1 MSKKTQNDSE
11 DFFMNTD
18 GDQISMIAEITT
30 EPEGDEVLKMEFDK
44 EFPVMPLRNMVMFP
58 HVVMPVTIGRTSTL
72 KLINTAFKKKLPIV
86 LACQV
91 SAEVDDPGYADLYH
105 VGVIAK
111 VLRIFE
117 MPGGTT
123 TAIMQSSGPRVHL
136 DSIVRTLPYMKG
148 KVTPLE
154 EVEMD
159 EQSDESE
166 ETIKTSIMDT
176 KKWSKHSLGV
186 AFVLGMMI
194 LGGSLILMIS
204 NMKSYDRCVTVK
216 GLCEKEVMADKVI
229 WPIIYKQGGNELGTL
244 YNTVQ
249 EMNRTIIEFLKEAGV
264 TDDEIT
270 VNAPSILDTRTNLYG
285 ERNTYHYIIT
295 AGITVCSNQVD
306 RIVKLQTEQ
315 AKLYEKGIPVGMGE
329 NWSHPTTY
337 SFTGLN
343 DIKPAMIEEATIN
356 ARQAAEKFAKD
367 SHSKLGKIKTA
378 TQGQFS
384 VSDRDSNTPYI
395 KNVRVVTNVVYYLKD

>member
-1 MSKKTQNDSE
+1 
-11 DFFMNTD
+11 
-18 GDQISMIAEITT
+18 
-30 EPEGDEVLKMEFDK
+30 
-44 EFPVMPLRNMVMFP
+44 
-58 HVVMPVTIGRTSTL
+58 
-72 KLINTAFKKKLPIV
+72 
-86 LACQV
+86 
-91 SAEVDDPGYADLYH
+91 
-105 VGVIAK
+105 
-111 VLRIFE
+111 
-117 MPGGTT
+117 
-123 TAIMQSSGPRVHL
+123 
-136 DSIVRTLPYMKG
+136 
-148 KVTPLE
+148 
-154 EVEMD
+154 
-159 EQSDESE
+159 
-166 ETIKTSIMDT
+166 MDT

-194 LGGSLILMIS
+194 LGASLILMIS
-204 NMKSYDRCVTVK
+204 NLKSYDRCVTVK

>member
-1 MSKKTQNDSE
+1 
-11 DFFMNTD
+11 
-18 GDQISMIAEITT
+18 
-30 EPEGDEVLKMEFDK
+30 
-44 EFPVMPLRNMVMFP
+44 
-58 HVVMPVTIGRTSTL
+58 
-72 KLINTAFKKKLPIV
+72 
-86 LACQV
+86 
-91 SAEVDDPGYADLYH
+91 
-105 VGVIAK
+105 
-111 VLRIFE
+111 
-117 MPGGTT
+117 
-123 TAIMQSSGPRVHL
+123 
-136 DSIVRTLPYMKG
+136 
-148 KVTPLE
+148 
-154 EVEMD
+154 
-159 EQSDESE
+159 
-166 ETIKTSIMDT
+166 
-176 KKWSKHSLGV
+176 
-186 AFVLGMMI
+186 
-194 LGGSLILMIS
+194 
-204 NMKSYDRCVTVK
+204 
-216 GLCEKEVMADKVI
+216 MADKVI

>member
-1 MSKKTQNDSE
+1 
-11 DFFMNTD
+11 
-18 GDQISMIAEITT
+18 
-30 EPEGDEVLKMEFDK
+30 ME
-44 EFPVMPLRNMVMFP
+44 
-58 HVVMPVTIGRTSTL
+58 
-72 KLINTAFKKKLPIV
+72 
-86 LACQV
+86 
-91 SAEVDDPGYADLYH
+91 
-105 VGVIAK
+105 
-111 VLRIFE
+111 
-117 MPGGTT
+117 
-123 TAIMQSSGPRVHL
+123 
-136 DSIVRTLPYMKG
+136 
-148 KVTPLE
+148 
-154 EVEMD
+154 
-159 EQSDESE
+159 
-166 ETIKTSIMDT
+166 T

-216 GLCEKEVMADKVI
+216 GLCEKEVMPDKVI

-244 YNTVQ
+244 YTTVQ

>member
-1 MSKKTQNDSE
+1 
-11 DFFMNTD
+11 
-18 GDQISMIAEITT
+18 
-30 EPEGDEVLKMEFDK
+30 
-44 EFPVMPLRNMVMFP
+44 
-58 HVVMPVTIGRTSTL
+58 
-72 KLINTAFKKKLPIV
+72 
-86 LACQV
+86 
-91 SAEVDDPGYADLYH
+91 
-105 VGVIAK
+105 
-111 VLRIFE
+111 
-117 MPGGTT
+117 
-123 TAIMQSSGPRVHL
+123 
-136 DSIVRTLPYMKG
+136 
-148 KVTPLE
+148 
-154 EVEMD
+154 
-159 EQSDESE
+159 
-166 ETIKTSIMDT
+166 MDT

-194 LGGSLILMIS
+194 LGGSLILMIN

>member
-1 MSKKTQNDSE
+1 M
-11 DFFMNTD
+11 
-18 GDQISMIAEITT
+18 
-30 EPEGDEVLKMEFDK
+30 EP
-44 EFPVMPLRNMVMFP
+44 
-58 HVVMPVTIGRTSTL
+58 
-72 KLINTAFKKKLPIV
+72 
-86 LACQV
+86 
-91 SAEVDDPGYADLYH
+91 
-105 VGVIAK
+105 
-111 VLRIFE
+111 
-117 MPGGTT
+117 
-123 TAIMQSSGPRVHL
+123 
-136 DSIVRTLPYMKG
+136 
-148 KVTPLE
+148 
-154 EVEMD
+154 
-159 EQSDESE
+159 
-166 ETIKTSIMDT
+166 
-176 KKWSKHSLGV
+176 KKWSKHSLGM

-204 NMKSYDRCVTVK
+204 NMKSYDLCVTVK

>member
-1 MSKKTQNDSE
+1 M
-11 DFFMNTD
+11 
-18 GDQISMIAEITT
+18 EI
-30 EPEGDEVLKMEFDK
+30 
-44 EFPVMPLRNMVMFP
+44 
-58 HVVMPVTIGRTSTL
+58 
-72 KLINTAFKKKLPIV
+72 
-86 LACQV
+86 
-91 SAEVDDPGYADLYH
+91 
-105 VGVIAK
+105 
-111 VLRIFE
+111 
-117 MPGGTT
+117 
-123 TAIMQSSGPRVHL
+123 
-136 DSIVRTLPYMKG
+136 
-148 KVTPLE
+148 
-154 EVEMD
+154 
-159 EQSDESE
+159 
-166 ETIKTSIMDT
+166 

-204 NMKSYDRCVTVK
+204 NLKSYDRCVTVK

-285 ERNTYHYIIT
+285 ERNTYHYVIT

>member
-1 MSKKTQNDSE
+1 
-11 DFFMNTD
+11 
-18 GDQISMIAEITT
+18 
-30 EPEGDEVLKMEFDK
+30 ME
-44 EFPVMPLRNMVMFP
+44 
-58 HVVMPVTIGRTSTL
+58 
-72 KLINTAFKKKLPIV
+72 
-86 LACQV
+86 
-91 SAEVDDPGYADLYH
+91 
-105 VGVIAK
+105 
-111 VLRIFE
+111 
-117 MPGGTT
+117 
-123 TAIMQSSGPRVHL
+123 
-136 DSIVRTLPYMKG
+136 
-148 KVTPLE
+148 
-154 EVEMD
+154 
-159 EQSDESE
+159 
-166 ETIKTSIMDT
+166 T
-176 KKWSKHSLGV
+176 KKWSKRSLGV

-204 NMKSYDRCVTVK
+204 NLKSYDRCVTVK

-244 YNTVQ
+244 YTTVQ

>member
-1 MSKKTQNDSE
+1 
-11 DFFMNTD
+11 
-18 GDQISMIAEITT
+18 
-30 EPEGDEVLKMEFDK
+30 ME
-44 EFPVMPLRNMVMFP
+44 
-58 HVVMPVTIGRTSTL
+58 
-72 KLINTAFKKKLPIV
+72 
-86 LACQV
+86 
-91 SAEVDDPGYADLYH
+91 
-105 VGVIAK
+105 
-111 VLRIFE
+111 
-117 MPGGTT
+117 
-123 TAIMQSSGPRVHL
+123 
-136 DSIVRTLPYMKG
+136 
-148 KVTPLE
+148 
-154 EVEMD
+154 
-159 EQSDESE
+159 
-166 ETIKTSIMDT
+166 T
-176 KKWSKHSLGV
+176 KKWSKHSLGI

-204 NMKSYDRCVTVK
+204 NLKSYDRCVTVK

-249 EMNRTIIEFLKEAGV
+249 KMNRTIIEFLKEAGV
-264 TDDEIT
+264 TDDEMT

>member
-1 MSKKTQNDSE
+1 METKT
-11 DFFMNTD
+11 
-18 GDQISMIAEITT
+18 
-30 EPEGDEVLKMEFDK
+30 
-44 EFPVMPLRNMVMFP
+44 
-58 HVVMPVTIGRTSTL
+58 
-72 KLINTAFKKKLPIV
+72 
-86 LACQV
+86 
-91 SAEVDDPGYADLYH
+91 
-105 VGVIAK
+105 
-111 VLRIFE
+111 
-117 MPGGTT
+117 
-123 TAIMQSSGPRVHL
+123 
-136 DSIVRTLPYMKG
+136 
-148 KVTPLE
+148 
-154 EVEMD
+154 
-159 EQSDESE
+159 
-166 ETIKTSIMDT
+166 
-176 KKWSKHSLGV
+176 WSKHSLGV

>member
-1 MSKKTQNDSE
+1 
-11 DFFMNTD
+11 
-18 GDQISMIAEITT
+18 
-30 EPEGDEVLKMEFDK
+30 
-44 EFPVMPLRNMVMFP
+44 
-58 HVVMPVTIGRTSTL
+58 
-72 KLINTAFKKKLPIV
+72 
-86 LACQV
+86 
-91 SAEVDDPGYADLYH
+91 
-105 VGVIAK
+105 
-111 VLRIFE
+111 
-117 MPGGTT
+117 
-123 TAIMQSSGPRVHL
+123 
-136 DSIVRTLPYMKG
+136 
-148 KVTPLE
+148 
-154 EVEMD
+154 
-159 EQSDESE
+159 
-166 ETIKTSIMDT
+166 MDT
-176 KKWSKHSLGV
+176 KKWSKHSLGM

-204 NMKSYDRCVTVK
+204 NLKSYDRCVTVK

>member
-1 MSKKTQNDSE
+1 
-11 DFFMNTD
+11 
-18 GDQISMIAEITT
+18 
-30 EPEGDEVLKMEFDK
+30 ME
-44 EFPVMPLRNMVMFP
+44 
-58 HVVMPVTIGRTSTL
+58 
-72 KLINTAFKKKLPIV
+72 
-86 LACQV
+86 
-91 SAEVDDPGYADLYH
+91 
-105 VGVIAK
+105 
-111 VLRIFE
+111 
-117 MPGGTT
+117 
-123 TAIMQSSGPRVHL
+123 
-136 DSIVRTLPYMKG
+136 
-148 KVTPLE
+148 
-154 EVEMD
+154 
-159 EQSDESE
+159 
-166 ETIKTSIMDT
+166 T

-204 NMKSYDRCVTVK
+204 NLKSYDRCVTVK

-249 EMNRTIIEFLKEAGV
+249 KMNRTIIEFLKEAGV

>member
-1 MSKKTQNDSE
+1 
-11 DFFMNTD
+11 
-18 GDQISMIAEITT
+18 
-30 EPEGDEVLKMEFDK
+30 
-44 EFPVMPLRNMVMFP
+44 
-58 HVVMPVTIGRTSTL
+58 
-72 KLINTAFKKKLPIV
+72 
-86 LACQV
+86 
-91 SAEVDDPGYADLYH
+91 
-105 VGVIAK
+105 
-111 VLRIFE
+111 
-117 MPGGTT
+117 
-123 TAIMQSSGPRVHL
+123 
-136 DSIVRTLPYMKG
+136 
-148 KVTPLE
+148 
-154 EVEMD
+154 
-159 EQSDESE
+159 
-166 ETIKTSIMDT
+166 MDT

-204 NMKSYDRCVTVK
+204 NLKSYDRCVTVK

-264 TDDEIT
+264 TDNEIT

>member
-1 MSKKTQNDSE
+1 
-11 DFFMNTD
+11 
-18 GDQISMIAEITT
+18 
-30 EPEGDEVLKMEFDK
+30 ME
-44 EFPVMPLRNMVMFP
+44 
-58 HVVMPVTIGRTSTL
+58 
-72 KLINTAFKKKLPIV
+72 
-86 LACQV
+86 
-91 SAEVDDPGYADLYH
+91 
-105 VGVIAK
+105 
-111 VLRIFE
+111 
-117 MPGGTT
+117 
-123 TAIMQSSGPRVHL
+123 
-136 DSIVRTLPYMKG
+136 
-148 KVTPLE
+148 
-154 EVEMD
+154 
-159 EQSDESE
+159 
-166 ETIKTSIMDT
+166 T
-176 KKWSKHSLGV
+176 KKWSKHSLGI

-204 NMKSYDRCVTVK
+204 NLKSYDRCVTVK

-395 KNVRVVTNVVYYLKD
+395 KNVRVVTNVVYYWKD